1 MKQPIFTILVFC
13 VLCFILSCRGIPP
26 VKDRTTPTYYP
37 TEKWK
42 TSTPEKQGMD
52 SEVLSK
58 LLDYIKKRDLS
69 IHSLQVVRHGYL
81 VLDAYFYPYTGETPH
96 DVASVTKSI
105 TSSLIG
111 LALEK
116 GYIKSIDQP
125 VLDFFPE
132 YNASYRSSGKAL
144 ITVRDLLTMSSGL
157 KCGYELGEPEL
168 FAMLKSKDWAQFT
181 LDLPM
186 AVKPGTQFAYC
197 SSNMHLL
204 SAIITKTT
212 EMSSMAF
219 AQKHLFEPLGI
230 KEVYWPSDPQGIN
243 HGWGDLQMHPHDMAK
258 IGYFYLNKGEWDG
271 SQILSPDWIAR
282 STQKQISVAGGK
294 MGYGYGWWVLGGE
307 FQGMYAAVGR
317 GGQRIFVRPEEDLV
331 VVVTAGGLEL
341 GELSPFLVSAVKSEH
356 ALPENPDTY
365 KRLQDRITTVKRQ
378 PAQKSI
384 SSLPAIA
391 LKISGKTYQ
400 IAANKLGIKTLSLD
414 FSRLEE
420 ALIKISIGSLPPAE
434 EGNYLM
440 PIGLDDVY
448 KFSSDG
454 PSNLPVALKG
464 FWQGE
469 NTFILHY
476 NEVARINNFKI
487 SMTFE
492 NEKVMV
498 KIDDPTGHFNET
510 SVGKAQN

>member
-1 MKQPIFTILVFC
+1 MIVFC
-13 VLCFILSCRGIPP
+13 VLCFILSCRGIPSA
-26 VKDRTTPTYYP
+26 KDRPAPSYWP
-37 TEKWK
+37 TEGWK

-69 IHSLQVVRHGYL
+69 VHSLQVVRHGYL
-81 VLDAYFYPYTGETPH
+81 VLDVYFYPYTGETSH

-111 LALEK
+111 IALEK
-116 GYIKSIDQP
+116 GYIKSIEQP

-132 YNASYRSSGKAL
+132 YAASYRSSGKDK
-144 ITVRDLLTMSSGL
+144 ITVRNLLTMSSGL
-157 KCGYELGEPEL
+157 KCGYEPGEPEL
-168 FAMLKSKDWAQFT
+168 FVMLKSKDWVQFT

-186 AVKPGTQFAYC
+186 AVKPGTKFAYC
-197 SSNMHLL
+197 SSNTHLL
-204 SAIITKTT
+204 SAIITRTT
-212 EMSSMAF
+212 GMSAMAF

-230 KEVYWPSDPQGIN
+230 KEVFWPSDPQGIN
-243 HGWGDLQMHPHDMAK
+243 HGWGDLQMHPYDMAK
-258 IGYFYLNKGEWDG
+258 IGYLYLNKGEWDG
-271 SQILSPDWIAR
+271 SQILSPEWIAR
-282 STQKQISVAGGK
+282 SAQKQVSVADGK

-307 FQGMYAAVGR
+307 FLGIYAAVGR
-317 GGQRIFVRPEEDLV
+317 GGQRIFVRPEEDLI

-341 GELSPFLVSAVKSEH
+341 GELSPFLVSAVKSGH
-356 ALPENPDTY
+356 ALPENPDAY
-365 KRLQDRITTVKRQ
+365 RRLQDRITAVTRQ
-378 PAQKSI
+378 PDQKPI
-384 SSLPAIA
+384 SSLPATA
-391 LKISGKTYQ
+391 LKISGKIYQ
-400 IAANKLGIKTLSLD
+400 MAANKLGIKTLSLD
-414 FSRLEE
+414 FSRLED
-420 ALIKISIGSLPPAE
+420 AQIKISIGSLPPAE
-434 EGNYLM
+434 EGNYIM

-469 NTFILHY
+469 NTFVLHY

-492 NEKVMV
+492 GERVRV
-498 KIDDPTGHFNET
+498 QIDDPSGYFNET
-510 SVGKAQN
+510 SVGKVQN